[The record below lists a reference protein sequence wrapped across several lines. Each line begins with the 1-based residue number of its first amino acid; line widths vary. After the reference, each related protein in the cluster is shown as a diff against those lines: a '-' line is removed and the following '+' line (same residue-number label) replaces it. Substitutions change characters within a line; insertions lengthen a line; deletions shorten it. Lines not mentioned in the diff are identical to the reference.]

1 MKWQEIIFF
10 DLYAEPSRNGVYKS
24 QEHHG
29 QGVKIVNMGEIFAYG
44 IISNQEMKRLE
55 MNDSEIEKSGLID
68 GDLLFARRSLV
79 ESGAGKCSLVENLSE
94 PTTFESSIIRVR
106 LNYQLSR
113 PKFYYYWFKSNKG
126 RGSIQALVTGT
137 NVKGIKGSDLKN
149 IKVDYPPL
157 NEQEKIVEILSKYDD
172 LIQNN
177 RRRIELLEESARL
190 LYREWFVY
198 LRFPGH
204 EHTPIIDGIPEGWK
218 NGTVGE
224 LAKVTSGFAFKSQDW
239 EQEGNPVIKIK
250 NIVGDGSINLTNCDC
265 INDTIA
271 EKASRFILSSGNL
284 LIAMTGATVGKVGIM
299 PNTDKKYYLNQRVGV
314 FTTIKNIEYFLYP
327 FFIDDFAQTQI
338 KNYAGGAAQ
347 PNISSTQIESI
358 SLLIPDIF
366 LLNIYIDNVTSYFQ
380 LRQNL
385 IEQNEQLQQ
394 ARDILLP
401 RLMNGEIA
409 V

>member
-204 EHTPIIDGIPEGWK
+204 EHTPIIDGIPE
-218 NGTVGE
+218 
-224 LAKVTSGFAFKSQDW
+224 DW
-239 EQEGNPVIKIK
+239 EKIK
-250 NIVGDGSINLTNCDC
+250 LEDLANITMGQSPPSEYYNYQGVGLPFHQGVSNFRERFPENQTFC
-265 INDTIA
+265 TKESRIA
-271 EKASRFILSSGNL
+271 EIGDILFSVRAPVGRINISLDKIIIGRGLAAIQSKFNHQNFLFYQLKNYFFKEDMIGGGVIFAAVTKKDLYNVQL
-284 LIAMTGATVGKVGIM
+284 LTPSNSLIQ
-299 PNTDKKYYLNQRVGV
+299 L
-314 FTTIKNIEYFLYP
+314 
-327 FFIDDFAQTQI
+327 FIDQVQPIDKQI
-338 KNYAGGAAQ
+338 RILY
-347 PNISSTQIESI
+347 
-358 SLLIPDIF
+358 L
-366 LLNIYIDNVTSYFQ
+366 
-380 LRQNL
+380 QNL
-385 IEQNEQLQQ
+385 KLIE